1 MLNGTL
7 VHGYDFDD
15 VHLPSVGHLSAA
27 TVPAALAAC
36 ELVDADGPAFLE
48 GVLVGDEV
56 GGRIGWAA
64 CSPQWG
70 GSAVRTHGFFPTAVL
85 GTMAA
90 AATTAKV
97 LELDEMKAAQAL
109 AIAGSYA
116 AGLAGISR
124 GDNSTK
130 RTQAGWAAQSGLAA
144 AFLAREGFTGPEF
157 VLEAPQ
163 GFFQAFTGGHYR
175 PEALQREED
184 DPWVCE
190 EMSYKYYPLEYII
203 HPLVEMANDARSAV
217 GHRVGEIM
225 AIEASVTSRFITLFQ
240 PKAVKVS
247 PPDRFMALI
256 SAPYA
261 IARALTKPGTGHLF
275 IRDFRQDYVLDEH
288 IRELANK
295 VQFVREPTLDAVFP
309 HHVGGVLRVKGAGDA
324 VLWEG
329 RIDDVYGSLQRPL
342 SEAHLLEKFHANCA
356 RLGAGR
362 SNALLD
368 TLQELPAAKDAS
380 WIVSM
385 RR

>member
-1 MLNGTL
+1 
-7 VHGYDFDD
+7 
-15 VHLPSVGHLSAA
+15 
-27 TVPAALAAC
+27 
-36 ELVDADGPAFLE
+36 
-48 GVLVGDEV
+48 
-56 GGRIGWAA
+56 
-64 CSPQWG
+64 
-70 GSAVRTHGFFPTAVL
+70 
-85 GTMAA
+85 
-90 AATTAKV
+90 
-97 LELDEMKAAQAL
+97 
-109 AIAGSYA
+109 
-116 AGLAGISR
+116 
-124 GDNSTK
+124 
-130 RTQAGWAAQSGLAA
+130 
-144 AFLAREGFTGPEF
+144 

-184 DPWVCE
+184 DPRVCE
-190 EMSYKYYPLEYII
+190 EMSFKYYPLEYII

-217 GHRVGEIM
+217 GHRLGEIM

-240 PKAVKVS
+240 PKAVKVP

-256 SAPYA
+256 SVPYA
-261 IARALTKPGTGHLF
+261 IARALTKSGTGHLF

-385 RR
+385 RRWSCMAPRAWSTSAVRRSAAHSAPDGPGRKAPDLFLAKAAHRPAPPPFAACYNSVRPASNWRAMVRRWISAVPSGMRMTRAKR